1 MLCCWHL
8 YLEVGWCTCVPFFLL
23 TSTVCHTHTG
33 PFLHNW
39 LFFCLILLLL
49 LAGFLFLNELFWN
62 HHSSSSGHLVS
73 LIRRTFISKRAM
85 KYNTGDFLDSVIIA
99 IENKRRAQ
107 DCVDFRT
114 TSLVS
119 HASKIVLKILIRR
132 LESITES
139 YLGKDQFGFS
149 KDRVTRD
156 AIAANLEY
164 NSSVA
169 DTDFSLCLLRWLWK
183 SFWSCRLD

>member
-1 MLCCWHL
+1 
-8 YLEVGWCTCVPFFLL
+8 
-23 TSTVCHTHTG
+23 
-33 PFLHNW
+33 
-39 LFFCLILLLL
+39 
-49 LAGFLFLNELFWN
+49 
-62 HHSSSSGHLVS
+62 
-73 LIRRTFISKRAM
+73 
-85 KYNTGDFLDSVIIA
+85 LDSVIIA

-169 DTDFSLCLLRWLWK
+169 DTDFSLCLLR
-183 SFWSCRLD
+183 